1 MDKDLKYMYD
11 VAMGSLI
18 DKYASNAKFFT
29 QKEFEENRGEIFLLT
44 NANSKLTEKLK
55 GNGQ

>member
-1 MDKDLKYMYD
+1 MDKDLKYMYN

-18 DKYASNAKFFT
+18 DKHASNGKFFT
-29 QKEFEENRGEIFLLT
+29 QKEFEANKGEIFLLT

-55 GNGQ
+55 HNG